1 MDPNLQKLQEQSL
14 KMQQALQQQEVVSE
28 IGQVR
33 IIMRGDQYVRSVQI
47 NNQEYPQLAEVF
59 NDAIR
64 KTQELAARKLME
76 IQRG

>member
-1 MDPNLQKLQEQSL
+1 MDDNLQKLRDQSL

-28 IGQVR
+28 IGQVK
-33 IIMRGDQYVRSVQI
+33 IIMRGDQYVRSVLI
-47 NNQEYPQLAEVF
+47 NGQEYPQLAEVF

-76 IQRG
+76 IQQG